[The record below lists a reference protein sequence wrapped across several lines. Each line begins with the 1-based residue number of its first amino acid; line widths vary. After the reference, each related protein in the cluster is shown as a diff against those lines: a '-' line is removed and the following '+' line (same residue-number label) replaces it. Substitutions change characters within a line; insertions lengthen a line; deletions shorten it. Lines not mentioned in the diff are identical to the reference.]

1 MHKHRP
7 EHPTTPNK
15 HSTQSRAP
23 NPRLKDDKPNNERVI
38 VTELIA
44 EEVKVRID
52 LTRVSNPK
60 AN

>member
-1 MHKHRP
+1 
-7 EHPTTPNK
+7 
-15 HSTQSRAP
+15 
-23 NPRLKDDKPNNERVI
+23 LKDDKPNNERVI